1 MRRWLTLLVLL
12 CGATSAAWANSV
24 TIGQL
29 QYLGTNAQRISAFK
43 VILDP
48 TGVTSAQLN
57 LSNLPLAVKGS
68 LQSAGAIM
76 TPTTLLFLG
85 GPGLALPSC
94 PCQVATLNIFLSN
107 NNKPIRLSLANGQF
121 LTVPGLTTI
130 ALTSPGGRNL
140 EPGATVPVTLTAV
153 PEPGSIALMT
163 TGFGMLGYQLR
174 RGRMLGRRSA
184 SSL

>member
-12 CGATSAAWANSV
+12 CAATSAAWANSV

-29 QYLGTNAQRISAFK
+29 QYLGTNAQSISAFK

-57 LSNLPLAVKGS
+57 LTNLTLAVKGS
-68 LQSAGAIM
+68 LQSAGPIM

-94 PCQVATLNIFLSN
+94 PCQLVTLNIFLSN
-107 NNKPIRLSLANGQF
+107 NNKPVRLSLANGQF

-130 ALTSPGGRNL
+130 VLKSPGGRNL

-153 PEPGSIALMT
+153 PEPGTIALMS
-163 TGFGMLGYQLR
+163 TGLGMLGYSLR
-174 RGRMLGRRSA
+174 RGGRQPKHSA
-184 SSL
+184 